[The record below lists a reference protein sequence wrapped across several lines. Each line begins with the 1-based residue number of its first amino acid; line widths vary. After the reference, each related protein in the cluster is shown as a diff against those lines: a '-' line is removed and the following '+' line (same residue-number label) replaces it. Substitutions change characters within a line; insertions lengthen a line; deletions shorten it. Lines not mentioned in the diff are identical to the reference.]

1 MHMSNPNNMLAGHK
15 QQLLTELVTGIG
27 REELIWINGY
37 LSALIDGKES
47 VPVTAGVPAAAR
59 KITLVY
65 GTETGNAKKL
75 ATAFAAKAK
84 KENLQVKLAALD
96 QYRLTDLSRE
106 ENLFVVIST
115 QGDGDPP
122 VAAQKFYDHIH
133 RKGFRLDQL
142 RYSVLALGD
151 TSYPYFCKT
160 GEDVDNQLEKLGGQ
174 RVVPIRKCD
183 VDYEKDAESWF
194 EQVLLSVR
202 SAETI
207 AALPVKATT
216 ETATKA
222 NKKIYTATLAGKK
235 LLNDLGSHKA
245 VYHLELLAEAVE
257 YEPGDAIGIIP
268 HNPTALVNR
277 LFALTGFDRV
287 RQYSHKNE
295 LYTAEELLQQKLAVC
310 HLHERV
316 VKKYAAMVQQDI
328 PEQRA
333 DLLQLLENYPLQN
346 ETKFE
351 ELIEILPA
359 QSPRIYTIASSPA
372 AYAGEVHLTVELDRF
387 TVGEGSQ
394 NGLCSGYLAALP
406 VGATVEFFVQKN
418 KRFRLPDG
426 DKKVLMIGQGTGIA
440 AFRSFLAER
449 DATGASGKNWL
460 FFGEDSFTRDFLY
473 QTELQDWYQTGVL
486 SGISLAFRQ
495 DQSQVFLV
503 AEKLQAHAKDVYNW
517 IQDGAYL
524 YVCGEKSPMSES
536 VEKALLQI
544 IAVQGN
550 VTTGEAQIYFEQLKT
565 EGRYSKDVY

>member
-1 MHMSNPNNMLAGHK
+1 MSNPNNMLAGPK

-37 LSALIDGKES
+37 LSALISGKETS
-47 VPVTAGVPAAAR
+47 PVTAGASAVAR

-84 KENLQVKLAALD
+84 KQNLQVKLAALD

-115 QGDGDPP
+115 QGDGEPP
-122 VAAQKFYDHIH
+122 AAAQKFYDHIH
-133 RKGFRLDQL
+133 RNGFRLDQVK
-142 RYSVLALGD
+142 YSVLALGD

-160 GEDVDNQLEKLGGQ
+160 GEDVDSQLEKLGGK

-194 EQVLLSVR
+194 DQVLQTVQG
-202 SAETI
+202 
-207 AALPVKATT
+207 T
-216 ETATKA
+216 ETVVAAPVPAIPETKS
-222 NKKIYTATLAGKK
+222 NKKIYTATLAGKQ
-235 LLNDLGSHKA
+235 LLNDRGSHKE
-245 VYHLELLAEAVE
+245 VYHLELVAEGAE
-257 YEPGDAIGIIP
+257 YQPGDSVGIVP
-268 HNPTALVNR
+268 HNPAALVNR
-277 LFALTGFDRV
+277 LFELTGLERT
-287 RQYSHKNE
+287 RQYAHKNE
-295 LYTAEELLQQKLAVC
+295 WYTAEELLQRKLAVR

-316 VKKYAAMVQQDI
+316 VKKYASIAQQDI
-328 PEQRA
+328 PEQKT
-333 DLLQLLENYPLQN
+333 DLLQLLEKYPLPN
-346 ETKFE
+346 EALLE
-351 ELIEILPA
+351 EVIAILPA
-359 QSPRIYTIASSPA
+359 QSPRIYTIASAPSVH
-372 AYAGEVHLTVELDRF
+372 AGEVHLAVELDRF
-387 TVGEGSQ
+387 TVGDDIRD
-394 NGLCSGYLAALP
+394 GLCSGYLAALP
-406 VGATVEFFVQKN
+406 VGSVLEFFVQKN
-418 KRFRLPDG
+418 KRFRLPAG

-486 SGISLAFRQ
+486 NGISLAFRQ
-495 DQSQVFLV
+495 DQPQAFTV
-503 AEKLQAHAKDVYNW
+503 ADKLLAHAKDVYTW

-536 VEKALLQI
+536 VETALLQI
-544 IAVQGN
+544 IAEQGN
-550 VTTGEAQIYFEQLKT
+550 VEAGAAQTCFEQLKT

>member
-1 MHMSNPNNMLAGHK
+1 MNNPNNMLAGHK

-37 LSALIDGKES
+37 LSALINGKE
-47 VPVTAGVPAAAR
+47 VAPVTAGVSAVAR
-59 KITLVY
+59 KITFVY

-75 ATAFAAKAK
+75 ATEFAAKAK
-84 KENLQVKLAALD
+84 KEKLQVKLAGLD

-115 QGDGDPP
+115 QGDGEPP

-133 RKGFRLDQL
+133 RNGFRLDQVG
-142 RYSVLALGD
+142 YSVLALGD

-160 GEDVDNQLEKLGGQ
+160 GEDVDSQLEKLGGK

-194 EQVLLSVR
+194 EQVLLYVQG
-202 SAETI
+202 AEAV
-207 AALPVKATT
+207 AAEPVQTGAAK
-216 ETATKA
+216 ETKS
-222 NKKIYTATLAGKK
+222 NKKIYTATLAGKQ
-235 LLNDLGSHKA
+235 LLNDQGSHKE
-245 VYHLELLAEAVE
+245 VYHLELIAEGVE
-257 YEPGDAIGIIP
+257 YQPGDAVGIVP
-268 HNPTALVNR
+268 RNPSALVNR
-277 LFALTGFDRV
+277 LFELTGLERT

-295 LYTAEELLQQKLAVC
+295 LYTAEELLQQKLAIS

-316 VKKYAAMVQQDI
+316 VKKYASIVQQDI
-328 PEQRA
+328 PEQKT
-333 DLLQLLENYPLQN
+333 DLLQLLENHPLQD
-346 ETKFE
+346 KARFE
-351 ELIEILPA
+351 ELIAILPA
-359 QSPRIYTIASSPA
+359 QSPRIYTIASSSA
-372 AYAGEVHLTVELDRF
+372 AHNGEVHLTVELDRF
-387 TVGEGSQ
+387 PAGGEMQ
-394 NGLCSGYLAALP
+394 HGLCSGYLAALP
-406 VGATVEFFVQKN
+406 VGSVLEFFVQKN
-418 KRFRLPDG
+418 NRFRLPDG

-486 SGISLAFRQ
+486 NGISLAFRQ
-495 DQSQVFLV
+495 DQPQPFSV
-503 AEKLQAHAKDVYNW
+503 ADKLLAHAKEVYAW
-517 IQDGAYL
+517 IQEGAYL

-544 IAVQGN
+544 IAGEGKLDAV
-550 VTTGEAQIYFEQLKT
+550 EAQTCFEQLKT
-565 EGRYSKDVY
+565 GGRYSKDVY